1 MKPKQKKQLL
11 YIVVIISALIGS
23 YYLLQFL
30 KIAID
35 SISVFLMAVLFL
47 GTAYYIYEEKLWKT
61 NTTF

>member
-47 GTAYYIYEEKLWKT
+47 GTAYYIYEEKL
-61 NTTF
+61 